1 MTFLGLMFLLCAF
14 AHLLIAEAYMS
25 RSPLQWK
32 SECSSSRFY
41 AANTFRIMNH
51 KFAGRSASRRT
62 NHGYQ

>member
-1 MTFLGLMFLLCAF
+1 MLSRI
-14 AHLLIAEAYMS
+14 LLIAEAYMS